1 MAKTARL
8 SESSRVAM
16 NSDVG
21 KKMYISDETLGV
33 GRVAR
38 NVVTE
43 TMAVPRRAGKTIET
57 VVSHITGNDHQ
68 ERGRPYPKSA
78 PVSPRG

>member
-16 NSDVG
+16 NSDMG

-57 VVSHITGNDHQ
+57 VVSRITDQQ
-68 ERGRPYPKSA
+68 ERARPYPKSA

>member
-1 MAKTARL
+1 
-8 SESSRVAM
+8 M

-43 TMAVPRRAGKTIET
+43 TMAVPRRAGKTIES
-57 VVSHITGNDHQ
+57 VVSHITGNDQQ
-68 ERGRPYPKSA
+68 ERARPYPKSA